1 MGWEN
6 DTYVDGKNITQWE
19 KYITDYNANP
29 AKYPNGYIYD
39 EQGNLFLM
47 RENDMFDDMMD
58 NFGLHAE
65 PQFFCLRRQ
74 RKNKL
79 PYGTRLYR

>member
-1 MGWEN
+1 MGKRYIRRRKE
-6 DTYVDGKNITQWE
+6 YHPMG

-47 RENDMFDDMMD
+47 REMI
-58 NFGLHAE
+58 
-65 PQFFCLRRQ
+65 CLMI
-74 RKNKL
+74 
-79 PYGTRLYR
+79 